1 MDLQKT
7 ANLRLVLAVFLVLL
21 VLLSALP
28 AFDAQPAKVNNRV
41 TTSGTLAIPTYTV
54 SFKQSGVPAS
64 VLWTVDLS
72 GYSGLSGNGTYLNE
86 TGVANGTF
94 YFYVGQST
102 SGNYSYI
109 PTPSSGD
116 VTVQGHNITVF
127 VSFYNETVVAPTG
140 KTYGINLT
148 IPNPPAIMPGII
160 WSWSVTISGVSVP
173 FGPFAYGS
181 TSMTM
186 NLKPSFV
193 NGTYSFTAS
202 SAMGTE
208 ISPSIGTFTISGR
221 NVNLDFSIILMKH
234 YNVDFYESGLPSSQT
249 FTVSVKDAPTSGSYY
264 SNSNTTAV
272 SSSKFVGFS
281 LFNQTYT
288 FTATDGN
295 PAVYI
300 PEPSTG
306 SVTVSG
312 SNIIVNIAFHVAPAT
327 YSVYFKLSNPP
338 AVSPVSGWSWQ
349 VYINGTGYS
358 SKNSTLEIPG
368 LLAGTYNFMAL
379 GIGIAISTSSGTF
392 TVSSSSVT
400 TVSLSVE
407 PSWEVSFT
415 VTTPSPVSS
424 FPLFSV
430 SIPYPIPGYGST
442 QISFSST
449 AGVASMA
456 GLPDGTYTYTLSV
469 HPGST
474 ATLSP
479 TSGTFTINGGN
490 VTIDVSATYL
500 VYDTQFSEQGL
511 LSVPTVQWG
520 VVVDNGYVFNDSSG
534 AVFGMYQIQSTP
546 MYITLMLPQGTYIIQ
561 GFIITAAGHFL
572 YQAPQQIT
580 VGSGSNLNIVQ
591 FNSGTSGTSTASAGL
606 SIVDYGVIGAGVAI
620 AVVGIIA
627 GLMVARRRNSGGSA
641 P

>member
-7 ANLRLVLAVFLVLL
+7 TSLRFILSVFLVLL
-21 VLLSALP
+21 ILLSALP
-28 AFDAQPAKVNNRV
+28 AFDSQPAKVNNRV
-41 TTSGTLAIPTYTV
+41 ITSGTLAIPTYTV

-64 VLWTVDLS
+64 VLWTVALS
-72 GYSGLSGNGTYLNE
+72 GYSGLSGKGTYLNE
-86 TGVANGTF
+86 TGVTNGTI
-94 YFYVGQST
+94 YFSVGQSS
-102 SGNYSYI
+102 SGNYTYI

-116 VTVQGHNITVF
+116 VTVQGHNITVV
-127 VSFYNETVVAPTG
+127 VSFYNETVVAPTQ
-140 KTYGINLT
+140 KTYGVNLT
-148 IPNPPAIMPGII
+148 IPNPPTVMPGII

-173 FGPFAYGS
+173 FGPYTYGS

-186 NLKPSFV
+186 NLKTSFV
-193 NGTYSFTAS
+193 NGTYSFTVS

-208 ISPSIGTFTISGR
+208 VSPSIGSFTINGR

-264 SNSNTTAV
+264 SSSNTTAV

-295 PAVYI
+295 AAVYV
-300 PEPSTG
+300 PEPSSG

-312 SNIIVNIAFHVAPAT
+312 ANIIVNIAFHIAPST
-327 YSVYFKLSNPP
+327 YPVYFKLSNPP
-338 AVSPVSGWSWQ
+338 TVSPVSGWSWY
-349 VYINGTGYS
+349 VYINGSSYS
-358 SKNSTLEIPG
+358 STNSTLKIPG
-368 LLAGTYNFMAL
+368 LLAGTYSFIAL
-379 GIGIAISTSSGTF
+379 GNGIAISTSSGTF
-392 TVSSSSVT
+392 TVSSSSTT

-407 PSWEVSFT
+407 PSWQVSFT
-415 VTTPSPVSS
+415 VTSPSPVNS
-424 FPLFSV
+424 FPSFSV
-430 SIPYPIPGYGST
+430 SIDYPIPGYGST
-442 QISFSST
+442 QMSSSST
-449 AGVASMA
+449 AGVASLT
-456 GLPDGTYTYTLSV
+456 GLPDGTYTYTLSTS
-469 HPGST
+469 PGST

-490 VTIDVSATYL
+490 VTIDVSATYM
-500 VYDTQFSEQGL
+500 VYNVQFSEQGL

-546 MYITLMLPQGTYIIQ
+546 MYITLTLPQGTYMIQ
-561 GFIITAAGHFL
+561 GFIITASGHFL

-591 FNSGTSGTSTASAGL
+591 FSSGTSSASAGL
-606 SIVDYGVIGAGVAI
+606 SIIDYGFMGAGVVI

-627 GLMVARRRNSGGSA
+627 GLMIARRRNSGGSA